1 LARKNRGQWSGI
13 IASGVRDGPVS
24 QTLERGLDG
33 IEVVEG
39 VKASGA
45 ASDLAGGLRPTK
57 HQETENSSLIPP
69 QVEDGSD
76 AMLIFG
82 NSRVVDRRDKG
93 HTLQRVKSLTNLFL
107 GEIEHWFAARTLI
120 ARVHQRVER
129 ERIIF
134 WSRDLFFDK
143 RAEHAELDW
152 VKVHIYRVPQQG
164 RLDNE
169 EHMQT
174 GKLLILTE
182 DQVRAVLSYQR
193 LIPEI
198 RQALM
203 DLSAGRVTQPLRS
216 VMSVA
221 EHGGW
226 FAVMPAVYGSVMGAK
241 MVTFYPGNTTLG
253 KHTHMAMIQ
262 LFRSD
267 TGEPLAAM
275 DGRLITEMRTAAVSA
290 VAVDCLTRHD
300 VQVLGILGSGVQA
313 RSHVKALA
321 QVRRFKE
328 IRIWSRSKENARK
341 FADEVGARVTSAEEA
356 VAGADVVLTL
366 TSSPV
371 PVLHG
376 RWLKKDAVVCA
387 VGAVTPDR
395 RELDDE
401 AMRGAI
407 VVESR
412 EAALREPGDILLAK
426 AQVTAEIGELLNGK
440 GLDRGDR
447 PVVFKSVGVGI
458 EDIATAKLVYELS
471 AG

>member
-1 LARKNRGQWSGI
+1 
-13 IASGVRDGPVS
+13 
-24 QTLERGLDG
+24 
-33 IEVVEG
+33 
-39 VKASGA
+39 
-45 ASDLAGGLRPTK
+45 
-57 HQETENSSLIPP
+57 
-69 QVEDGSD
+69 
-76 AMLIFG
+76 
-82 NSRVVDRRDKG
+82 
-93 HTLQRVKSLTNLFL
+93 
-107 GEIEHWFAARTLI
+107 
-120 ARVHQRVER
+120 
-129 ERIIF
+129 
-134 WSRDLFFDK
+134 
-143 RAEHAELDW
+143 
-152 VKVHIYRVPQQG
+152 
-164 RLDNE
+164 
-169 EHMQT
+169 MQT

-182 DQVRAVLSYQR
+182 DQVQAVLSYER
-193 LIPEI
+193 LIPAI
-198 RQALM
+198 RQSLM

-221 EHGGW
+221 EHHGW
-226 FAVMPAVYGSVMGAK
+226 FAVMPAVYGSIMGAK
-241 MVTFYPGNTTLG
+241 MVTFYPGNAALA

-267 TGEPLAAM
+267 TGEPLAVM

-290 VAVDCLTRHD
+290 VAVDCLTRQD

-328 IRIWSRSKENARK
+328 IRVWSRSKENARK

-371 PVLHG
+371 PVLLG
-376 RWLKKDAVVCA
+376 RWLKKNAVVCA

-440 GLDRGDR
+440 ALDRDDR
-447 PVVFKSVGVGI
+447 PVVFKSLGVAI

-471 AG
+471 ASQST